1 LRLKKNIR
9 NINKQDSLSKSSE
22 KKGDLLIQVN
32 ELMEKL
38 ETDYGPLMLGELQK
52 RLKKTIEDFHNDVN
66 SVLKDAFNNHKNKT
80 YDLNQIDQGSI
91 EDLKDN
97 SDTPSFI
104 AEYQKK
110 KNKK

>member
-22 KKGDLLIQVN
+22 KKSDLLIQVN

-80 YDLNQIDQGSI
+80 CDLNEENQDII
-91 EDLKDN
+91 EDLKN
-97 SDTPSFI
+97 NRDTPSFI

>member
-1 LRLKKNIR
+1 MKIKKTIKNS
-9 NINKQDSLSKSSE
+9 NQGSVSKSSE

-38 ETDYGPLMLGELQK
+38 ENDYGPLMLGELQK

-66 SVLKDAFNNHKNKT
+66 SVLKDAFENH
-80 YDLNQIDQGSI
+80 GSKHHTLSGKI
-91 EDLKDN
+91 TESLEGEGEI
-97 SDTPSFI
+97 PSFI
-104 AEYQKK
+104 AEYQNK

>member
-1 LRLKKNIR
+1 MGKET
-9 NINKQDSLSKSSE
+9 SLSKSSE

-38 ETDYGPLMLGELQK
+38 ENDYGPLMLGELQK

-66 SVLKDAFNNHKNKT
+66 LVLKDAFEDHGNSQHNTLGEKITEVSDNK
-80 YDLNQIDQGSI
+80 G
-91 EDLKDN
+91 EV
-97 SDTPSFI
+97 PSFI
-104 AEYQKK
+104 ADYQNK